1 MTMVKVEIPTALRGF
16 AGNQDAV
23 QLEGETVGELLV
35 QLGTAYPQLKKH
47 LFDELGKL
55 RNFVNVYVN
64 DDDIKH
70 LEAERTR
77 VSAKDVVSIIP
88 SVAGGAA
95 AGGAEGTATGSG
107 AGGAAAVAAAG
118 NGALTRQQVQRY
130 SRHLIMPEV
139 AMEGQQKLRHA
150 RVLVVGAGG
159 LGSPVLSYLAAAGI
173 GVLGIVDFD
182 TVDFTNLQRQIIY
195 ATGDV
200 GRSKLEAAAERI
212 RAMNPDVNVQ
222 VHETRLTSE
231 NALEIL
237 GGYDLVVD
245 GTDNYPTRY
254 LVNDA
259 CVMLGIPNV
268 YGSIFRFD
276 GQASVFCTKDGP
288 CYRCV
293 YPEPPPP
300 GLVPSCAEGGVLGVL
315 PGIIGTIQAT
325 EAVKLILGK
334 GTSLAGRLLVLDAMK
349 MHFRELKLRK
359 DPACPVCGEHPS
371 ITHLIDYEL
380 FCGIRGEEMEAK
392 DLGSEWEI
400 TPRALEQKLS
410 AGEDLVILDV
420 RNPEEAQISRIE
432 GSILIPLG
440 ELPERVAE
448 LSTADQM
455 VVHCRMGGR
464 SSKAVEFLR
473 SVGFRKV
480 KNLVGGINAWA
491 EEVDTNMAKY

>member
-1 MTMVKVEIPTALRGF
+1 MVTKVRVEIPTALRAF
-16 AGNQDAV
+16 AGNQDTVELA
-23 QLEGETVGELLV
+23 GETVGELLAE
-35 QLGTAYPQLKKH
+35 LASAYPQMKKH
-47 LFDELGKL
+47 VFDDEGKL

-70 LEAERTR
+70 LDKEQTR
-77 VSAKDVVSIIP
+77 VSARDVISIIP
-88 SVAGGAA
+88 SVAGGSDH
-95 AGGAEGTATGSG
+95 G
-107 AGGAAAVAAAG
+107 G
-118 NGALTRQQVQRY
+118 NGALTQQQVQRY

-159 LGSPVLSYLAAAGI
+159 LGSPVLSYLAAAGV
-173 GVLGIVDFD
+173 GLLGIVDFD

-195 ATGDV
+195 STNDV
-200 GRSKLEAAAERI
+200 GRSKLQAAMDRI
-212 RAMNPDVNVQ
+212 HAMNPDVQ
-222 VHETRLTSE
+222 VELHETRLTSE
-231 NALEIL
+231 NALSIL
-237 GGYDLVVD
+237 EKYDVVVD

-268 YGSIFRFD
+268 HGSIFRFD
-276 GQASVFCTKDGP
+276 GQASVFCQEDGP

-325 EAVKLILGK
+325 EAVKLILGN

-359 DPACPVCGEHPS
+359 DPACPVCGEHPT
-371 ITHLIDYEL
+371 ITKLIDYEQ
-380 FCGIRGEEMEAK
+380 FCGIRGEEMEQK
-392 DLGSEWEI
+392 DLGREWEI
-400 TPRALEQKLS
+400 SPRALDERLR
-410 AGEDLVILDV
+410 AGDDLVILDV
-420 RNPEEAQISRIE
+420 RNPEEAQISRIR

-448 LSTADQM
+448 LNTADQI
-455 VVHCRMGGR
+455 VVHCKMGGR

-491 EEVDTNMAKY
+491 EEVDKSLAKY